1 MDSAFWYQFVG
12 MWGLF
17 MLTVATPGP
26 DFLIVTR
33 ASVSHGLRCGLMTA
47 LGIASG
53 LLFHGT
59 YCVLGLGLLIQHSPL
74 MFGGLRVLG
83 GLYIGYL
90 GVQALRS
97 PAFVE
102 TSEKETR
109 RESVLTRG
117 GWLTGFLVNVLNAKA
132 ALWFLVF
139 FTSVLPESYT
149 LAQRAL
155 FAGSALLGA
164 VTFFSFLALMIS
176 RPVVISAIRR
186 AGRWFNLV
194 VGIAFI
200 IIAGEILV
208 GLF

>member
-1 MDSAFWYQFVG
+1 MDSAFWCQFAG

-33 ASVSHGLRCGLMTA
+33 SSVAHGLRSGLMTA

-74 MFGGLRVLG
+74 MFGVLRVLG

-90 GVQALRS
+90 GVQSLRS
-97 PAFVE
+97 PGFAE
-102 TSEKETR
+102 SSEKAAAQ
-109 RESVLTRG
+109 ESLLTRG
-117 GWLTGFLVNVLNAKA
+117 GWLTGFLVNVLNVKA

-139 FTSVLPESYT
+139 FTTVLPESYT
-149 LAQRAL
+149 LGQRTL
-155 FAGSALLGA
+155 FAGCALLGA
-164 VTFFSFLALMIS
+164 WTFFSFLALMVS
-176 RPVVISAIRR
+176 RPFIISAIRR
-186 AGRWFNLV
+186 AGRGLK
-194 VGIAFI
+194 IK
-200 IIAGEILV
+200 AGLYA
-208 GLF
+208 G